1 MIEVKSLSQVG
12 FDTLYAAFSE
22 AFKDYEISINRYEL
36 QKMLIRRG
44 FEANLSF
51 GAFENDKLVSFTFN
65 GIGWHN
71 GQLTAYDTGTGTVE
85 GFRGQGLASRVFTE
99 SIPNLSDAGVS
110 QYLLEVLQNNDKA
123 ISVYKKLGFEV
134 SREFNYFINE
144 AKNLGIL
151 KKELS
156 ENYSIKQITLDDL
169 GEVTMFWD
177 FAPSWQ
183 NSFASIF
190 RSQAD
195 FTVLGSYYNN
205 ALVGY
210 GIFEPT
216 TGDITQLAV
225 HKQHRRKGIAT
236 TLLGEMIKRNKHS
249 HIKAVNTEVSYNN
262 ISLFFEA
269 NGLPLKGKQ
278 YEMVNT
284 KVFGRL

>member
-1 MIEVKSLSQVG
+1 MIEIKNLSQVG

-44 FEANLSF
+44 FDANLSF
-51 GAFENDKLVSFTFN
+51 GAFDNHRLVSFTFN

-85 GFRGQGLASRVFTE
+85 EYRGQGLASKVFTD
-99 SIPNLSDAGVS
+99 SIPYLTDAGVS
-110 QYLLEVLQNNDKA
+110 QYLLEVLQNNEKA

-134 SREFNYFINE
+134 SREFNYFVSE
-144 AKNLGIL
+144 AKSVNIL
-151 KKELS
+151 KKKLS
-156 ENYSIKQITLDDL
+156 ESYTLKPITLDDL

-177 FAPSWQ
+177 FSPSWQ

-195 FTVLGSYYNN
+195 FTVLGSYHNN
-205 ALVGY
+205 SLVGY

-225 HKQHRRKGIAT
+225 HKLHRRKGIGTA
-236 TLLGEMIKRNKHS
+236 LLFEMLKRNKHTN
-249 HIKAVNTEVSYNN
+249 IKAVNTEVGCENVT
-262 ISLFFEA
+262 LFFEA
-269 NGLPLKGKQ
+269 NVLPLKGKQ
-278 YEMVNT
+278 FEMVNT
-284 KVFGRL
+284 QVFGN

>member
-12 FDTLYAAFSE
+12 FDTLYAAFSK

-44 FEANLSF
+44 FDANLSF
-51 GAFENDKLVSFTFN
+51 GAFDNHRLVSFTFN

-85 GFRGQGLASRVFTE
+85 DYRGQGLASKVFTE
-99 SIPNLSDAGVS
+99 SIPYLTDAGVS
-110 QYLLEVLQNNDKA
+110 QYLLEVLQHNESA
-123 ISVYKKLGFEV
+123 ISVYRKLGFEV
-134 SREFNYFINE
+134 SREFNYFVCE
-144 AKNLGIL
+144 AKSLKIL

-156 ENYSIKQITLDDL
+156 ESYSIKPITLDDL

-177 FAPSWQ
+177 FSPSWQ

-210 GIFEPT
+210 AIFEPT

-225 HKQHRRKGIAT
+225 HKQHRRKGIGT
-236 TLLGEMIKRNKHS
+236 VLLGEMLKRNKHS
-249 HIKAVNTEVSYNN
+249 NIKAVNTEVGCENVT
-262 ISLFFEA
+262 LFFEA

-278 YEMVNT
+278 YEMVNI
-284 KVFGRL
+284 KVFGR

>member
-1 MIEVKSLSQVG
+1 MIEIKSLSQVG

-51 GAFENDKLVSFTFN
+51 GAFDNNKLVSFTFN

-71 GQLTAYDTGTGTVE
+71 GQLTAYDTGTGTIE
-85 GFRGQGLASRVFTE
+85 EYRGQGLASKVFTE
-99 SIPNLSDAGVS
+99 SIPYLKEAGIS
-110 QYLLEVLQNNDKA
+110 QYLLEVLQHNESA

-144 AKNLGIL
+144 AKSLKIL
-151 KKELS
+151 KKQLS
-156 ENYSIKQITLDDL
+156 ENYSIKQIKLDDL

-177 FAPSWQ
+177 FTPSWQ

-195 FTVLGSYYNN
+195 FTVLGSYFNN

-225 HKQHRRKGIAT
+225 HKLHRRKGIGTA
-236 TLLGEMIKRNKHS
+236 LLGEMLNRNKHS
-249 HIKAVNTEVSYNN
+249 NIKAVNTEVGCENVT
-262 ISLFFEA
+262 LFFES

-284 KVFGRL
+284 KVFGK